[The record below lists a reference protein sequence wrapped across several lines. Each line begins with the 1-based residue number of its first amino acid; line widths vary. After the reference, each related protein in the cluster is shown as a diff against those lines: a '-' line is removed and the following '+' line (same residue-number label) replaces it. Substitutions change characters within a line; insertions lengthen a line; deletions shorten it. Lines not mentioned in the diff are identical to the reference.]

1 MHFLFIIDPLPTLA
15 AYKDTSVS
23 MMRALLSRGHQISVC
38 EMSDVFVQDNQV
50 LTQSLAIDIATDAD
64 LHAPNWWT
72 PIGGKQQHAFS
83 NFSGVVMRKDP
94 PFDLEYA
101 YATHLFDLAQSQGA
115 RVFNQGAA
123 IRNHPEKLSI
133 LEFPQFTA
141 ATLVS
146 SKITHLKAFY
156 EKHKNVVIK
165 PLDGMG
171 GDSVFRLP
179 PDEVNKNVIFETLTS
194 HETETAMI
202 QRYIPEI
209 TEGDKRV
216 IIINGK
222 VVPYSLARIPLAGE
236 TRGNLAA
243 GGRGVAQPLTAADK
257 KIAETLAPV
266 LLKRGLFVVGLDII
280 GDKLTEIN
288 VTSPTCFVEIAEQ
301 TDFHVPNFFAK
312 ELEQVV
318 QNERA

>member
-1 MHFLFIIDPLPTLA
+1 MHILFIIDPLTTLA

-23 MMRALLSRGHQISVC
+23 MMRALIKRGHTISVC
-38 EMSDVFVQDNQV
+38 EMPDLYVQEGQV
-50 LTQSLAIDIATDAD
+50 RTQALPIDIATDAD
-64 LHAPNWWT
+64 LHAADWWSPT
-72 PIGGKQQHAFS
+72 AEAHTQPLSVFS
-83 NFSGVVMRKDP
+83 AVVMRKDP

-101 YATHLFDLAQSQGA
+101 YATHLLDQAQAQGA
-115 RVFNQGAA
+115 QVFNQGSA

-141 ATLVS
+141 PTMVS
-146 SKITHLKAFY
+146 RKMAHLHRFY
-156 EKHKNVVIK
+156 AQHKDVVAK

-171 GDSVFRLP
+171 GESVFRLR
-179 PDEVNKNVIFETLTS
+179 PDEVNLNVILETLTDNEA
-194 HETETAMI
+194 ETIMI
-202 QRYIPEI
+202 QRYIPAI
-209 TEGDKRV
+209 SEGDKRV

-243 GGRGVAQPLTAADK
+243 GGRGVAQPLTDNDR
-257 KIAETLAPV
+257 KIAESLAPI
-266 LLKRGLFVVGLDII
+266 LSARGLFVVGLDII
-280 GDKLTEIN
+280 GNQLTEIN

-301 TDFHVPNFFAK
+301 SDFHVPDFFAQ

-318 QNERA
+318 QSRN